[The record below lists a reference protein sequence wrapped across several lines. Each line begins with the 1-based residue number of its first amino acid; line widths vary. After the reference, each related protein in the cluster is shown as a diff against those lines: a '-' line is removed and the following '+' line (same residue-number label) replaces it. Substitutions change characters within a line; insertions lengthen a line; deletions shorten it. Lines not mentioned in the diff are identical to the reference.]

1 MKLEIIEEEINK
13 IVSKILEYSYIYIE
27 KHKDLNIYG
36 LDSKRIIMLIVQL
49 EEHFNIIFDEEEL
62 VFENFTR
69 IQSISALLK
78 EILTNRNR
86 KNISNKKNQLTTDR
100 YTKKN
105 KQDSDTSNIYS

>member
-13 IVSKILEYSYIYIE
+13 IVSKVLEHSYIE

-36 LDSKRIIMLIVQL
+36 LDSMKVIILIVQL

-86 KNISNKKNQLTTDR
+86 KTITNT
-100 YTKKN
+100 N
-105 KQDSDTSNIYS
+105 KQDSDTSNIYIYS